1 MERQSNRCTTIEEKS
16 VDTELKE
23 YLHEPRI
30 DCLHDDSLQWWCEI
44 VFNKHLCISVL
55 AKEFLS
61 ICKSSSLSE
70 CLFSNG
76 REIITCRRGKL
87 VPDNISTLMILKFWT
102 YEDVTQADEIDCEVE
117 ESRLMK

>member
-30 DCLHDDSLQWWCEI
+30 HCLHDDSLQWWCEI
-44 VFNKHLCISVL
+44 VFNKHLRISVL

-61 ICKSSSLSE
+61 IFKSSSLSG
-70 CLFSNG
+70 CLFSTG
-76 REIITCRRGKL
+76 RGIITCRRGKL
-87 VPDNISTLMILKFWT
+87 VPDNISALMIMKFWT

-117 ESRLMK
+117 ESGLMK